1 MLMSNLYTGNTGL
14 VTSQNALN
22 TTAHNLS
29 NINTEGYTRQQVSQ
43 GDCAYQTLSKNY
55 KIVAWKQI
63 GRGVTYNNCK
73 QVRSFFLDQQYR
85 LEAGRNSFY
94 DVSVKT
100 LEEVE
105 DQLQELNGT
114 EFADSLNNL
123 WVSVQ
128 EMAKDPT
135 NATNQNTFV
144 TRANEFLTRAQSV
157 YQGLIDY
164 QENMDQQ
171 VVELVNQINAYGDR
185 IRELNEDIVEIESGD
200 QEHANDLR
208 DERNLLLDKLGEL
221 GNIDYYEDIWGNV
234 LVSFEGTQFVTTDH
248 VNHMGVDTT
257 LVSSVGFATPYWE
270 FAAKHGYDELGNRVV
285 LDISGAKVFDL
296 TLPVS
301 TQMNTD
307 VGKLRATMLARGD
320 HYATY
325 HDITDDSTGS
335 YYSKNISQSVI
346 MNVEAEFDQLVN
358 NIITTINSVLE
369 QAPSNPANYTNKEDD
384 SVLPSFYD
392 LFVMSAP
399 EDTLKYDIDDDHK
412 AGENPTG
419 FTIRNTM
426 INDYYLQTPTLLEYR
441 LEDGSEDTETM
452 NNLKAAFTNSI
463 YTLNPNTATT
473 TDFLGYYNMLVS
485 QVATSGS
492 VYNSISESQQQ
503 TVDTIANAREEIH
516 GVSSDEELQFMI
528 QFQNA
533 FNASSRYINV
543 VSEMLEHLVTSL
555 GHS

>member
-1 MLMSNLYTGNTGL
+1 
-14 VTSQNALN
+14 
-22 TTAHNLS
+22 
-29 NINTEGYTRQQVSQ
+29 
-43 GDCAYQTLSKNY
+43 
-55 KIVAWKQI
+55 
-63 GRGVTYNNCK
+63 
-73 QVRSFFLDQQYR
+73 
-85 LEAGRNSFY
+85 
-94 DVSVKT
+94 
-100 LEEVE
+100 
-105 DQLQELNGT
+105 
-114 EFADSLNNL
+114 
-123 WVSVQ
+123 
-128 EMAKDPT
+128 
-135 NATNQNTFV
+135 
-144 TRANEFLTRAQSV
+144 
-157 YQGLIDY
+157 
-164 QENMDQQ
+164 
-171 VVELVNQINAYGDR
+171 
-185 IRELNEDIVEIESGD
+185 
-200 QEHANDLR
+200 
-208 DERNLLLDKLGEL
+208 
-221 GNIDYYEDIWGNV
+221 
-234 LVSFEGTQFVTTDH
+234 
-248 VNHMGVDTT
+248 MGVDTT

-399 EDTLKYDIDDDHK
+399 EDTLKYDIDDNHK

-503 TVDTIANAREEIH
+503 TVDTIASAREEIH

>member
-171 VVELVNQINAYGDR
+171 VAELVEQINTYGDR
-185 IRELNEDIVEIESGD
+185 IRELNEDIVEIESGN

-221 GNIDYYEDIWGNV
+221 GNIDYYEDVWGNV

-346 MNVEAEFDQLVN
+346 MNVEAEFDQMIH
-358 NIITTINSVLE
+358 IIMTKINDVLE
-369 QAPSNPANYTNKEDD
+369 AAESNPAFLDNMAG
-384 SVLPSFYD
+384 LPSDFS
-392 LFVMSAP
+392 LFNVSNT
-399 EDTLKYDIDDDHK
+399 EDTVNYDFNDKKK
-412 AGENPTG
+412 AGTILTG
-419 FTIRNTM
+419 FTIMNSEVNP
-426 INDYYLQTPTLLEYR
+426 ILVHDPTVFTFRTIEGK
-441 LEDGSEDTETM
+441 ED
-452 NNLKAAFTNSI
+452 N
-463 YTLNPNTATT
+463 ATT
-473 TDFLGYYNMLVS
+473 TELKKAFTSEEYVINPNVATRNNFITYYNSLVS
-485 QVATSGS
+485 QVANTGD
-492 VYNSISESQQQ
+492 VFNSISKAQEE
-503 TVDTIANAREEIH
+503 TVSAVDAAREQIT
-516 GVSSDEELQFMI
+516 GVSSDEELEYMI
-528 QFQNA
+528 MFQNA
-533 FNASSRYINV
+533 YNASSRFINV
-543 VSEMLEHLVTSL
+543 VSEMLEHLVTTL
-555 GHS
+555 GS

>member
-171 VVELVNQINAYGDR
+171 VAELVEQINTYGDR
-185 IRELNEDIVEIESGD
+185 IRELNEDIVEIESGN

-208 DERNLLLDKLGEL
+208 DE
-221 GNIDYYEDIWGNV
+221 
-234 LVSFEGTQFVTTDH
+234 
-248 VNHMGVDTT
+248 
-257 LVSSVGFATPYWE
+257 
-270 FAAKHGYDELGNRVV
+270 
-285 LDISGAKVFDL
+285 
-296 TLPVS
+296 
-301 TQMNTD
+301 
-307 VGKLRATMLARGD
+307 
-320 HYATY
+320 
-325 HDITDDSTGS
+325 
-335 YYSKNISQSVI
+335 
-346 MNVEAEFDQLVN
+346 
-358 NIITTINSVLE
+358 
-369 QAPSNPANYTNKEDD
+369 
-384 SVLPSFYD
+384 
-392 LFVMSAP
+392 
-399 EDTLKYDIDDDHK
+399 
-412 AGENPTG
+412 
-419 FTIRNTM
+419 
-426 INDYYLQTPTLLEYR
+426 
-441 LEDGSEDTETM
+441 
-452 NNLKAAFTNSI
+452 
-463 YTLNPNTATT
+463 
-473 TDFLGYYNMLVS
+473 
-485 QVATSGS
+485 
-492 VYNSISESQQQ
+492 
-503 TVDTIANAREEIH
+503 
-516 GVSSDEELQFMI
+516 
-528 QFQNA
+528 
-533 FNASSRYINV
+533 
-543 VSEMLEHLVTSL
+543 
-555 GHS
+555 